1 MLFSWMRNK
10 RMDKSTHRSEETNSS
25 KLAHLEKLFLIAQF
39 FSRDVDQAALL
50 VDRVYR
56 SSNTQSTLPE
66 ESLRE
71 LVLRLVSLSGA
82 DANNSANDIAQSI
95 VPGTGP
101 ESDVHADHA
110 KRYEAIRF
118 LADRIRLDFLL
129 LPADQMLELW
139 RCVETLSDQ
148 AMPPAND
155 ALDRIGDGIR
165 AALSADE
172 QLVFGSFITRTAVAE
187 ALQNYWNET
196 FIPVPPTLR
205 SVVES
210 GERRMAPDAARGSRS
225 RSETRPKRRQG
236 SRFNRLILYA
246 WVIIA
251 ASGIGYLLT
260 RAGQSPPAS
269 TDILELSLEIAD
281 ELDITF
287 RTNSAEQAELFIRDR
302 FAWRLS
308 IPEISDATLIG
319 VSLAEILDAVEV
331 PVLVF
336 SNDEDESLIPV
347 FAFSYGFL
355 ENHHD
360 QFGLSRGTLRHIQET
375 AQFDIHELEEKTAV
389 VWRDRDDIFAA
400 FVTGNGSDFQSRVVV
415 RS

>member
-1 MLFSWMRNK
+1 
-10 RMDKSTHRSEETNSS
+10 MDNPERHSEETNSA
-25 KLAHLEKLFLIAQF
+25 KLAHLEQLFLIAQF
-39 FSRDVDQAALL
+39 FSRDADQAALL

-56 SSNTQSTLPE
+56 LSNAQTTLRE
-66 ESLRE
+66 ESLSE
-71 LVLRLVSLSGA
+71 LVFRLVSMSGA
-82 DANNSANDIAQSI
+82 GALDDA
-95 VPGTGP
+95 PGTGP
-101 ESDVHADHA
+101 APNVNTERA
-110 KRYEAIRF
+110 KRNEAERF
-118 LADRIRLDFLL
+118 LVDRIRLAFLM
-129 LPADQMLELW
+129 LPSEQKLELW

-148 AMPPAND
+148 TLQSVHD
-155 ALDRIGDGIR
+155 ALDRIVDSMR

-172 QLVFGSFITRTAVAE
+172 QHVFGPFISRTAVAE
-187 ALQNYWNET
+187 ALRNYWDEA

-210 GERRMAPDAARGSRS
+210 GERRLGPDAARVSRS
-225 RSETRPKRRQG
+225 RSDPPPKRRQG
-236 SRFNRLILYA
+236 SRFGRMIMYA

-269 TDILELSLEIAD
+269 TDVLELSLDVAD
-281 ELDITF
+281 EVDITF

-302 FAWRLS
+302 FGWRLS
-308 IPEISDATLIG
+308 TPEISDASLIG
-319 VSLAEILDAVEV
+319 ISLAEILDDVEV

-336 SNDEDESLIPV
+336 SNDEDESLISV

-355 ENHHD
+355 ENHRD
-360 QFGLSRGTLRHIQET
+360 QFGLPRGTLRHIQET
-375 AQFDIHELEEKTAV
+375 AQFDVHELEDRTAV

-400 FVTGNGSDFQSRVVV
+400 FVRGSGSEFQARIMV